1 MSEPYYI
8 SRGEHSAEVRTW
20 RNLLVARSERQELS
34 DNIVGVTANVDD
46 LNTKIYQNKAVA
58 DDRLDDMNNNMRAR
72 EADLDA
78 KVTNCT
84 LNSEEQLRENT
95 LQMYQAQKRVDRILW
110 VGFFAILW
118 LMLGWGWLGYEEAIA
133 GQARADAETARV
145 ENFKKKWFVKAWFLR
160 DWAVTVCLRHFFL

>member
-1 MSEPYYI
+1 MPRA
-8 SRGEHSAEVRTW
+8 RG
-20 RNLLVARSERQELS
+20 ARAERQELS

-84 LNSEEQLRENT
+84 LNSEEQLWENT
-95 LQMYQAQKRVDRILW
+95 LQMYTAQKRTYNIMLVILCLVTCLGMSFGW
-110 VGFFAILW
+110 VFY
-118 LMLGWGWLGYEEAIA
+118 MEAIA
-133 GQARADAETARV
+133 EQARVDAGTARV
-145 ENFKKKWFVKAWFLR
+145 AYLKELWLVQAYFMR
-160 DWAVTVCLRHFFL
+160 DWVMTVSWAEYYRFTARWFS